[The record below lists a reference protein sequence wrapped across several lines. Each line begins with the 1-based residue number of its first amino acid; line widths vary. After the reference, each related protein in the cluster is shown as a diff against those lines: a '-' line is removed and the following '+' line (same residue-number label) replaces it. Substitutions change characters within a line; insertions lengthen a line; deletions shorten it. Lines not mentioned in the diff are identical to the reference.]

1 MFIFQLKKSG
11 GFELILNAVRG
22 ASEQPRSQ
30 AIFVARGGGKE
41 TRDVAVGLSAIQSN
55 PKITSEG
62 RPLCSILAERK
73 PESTCITSALPFH
86 ENVLK

>member
-1 MFIFQLKKSG
+1 MLSG
-11 GFELILNAVRG
+11 A
-22 ASEQPRSQ
+22 PRSSLVPKQ
-30 AIFVARGGGKE
+30 YSSH
-41 TRDVAVGLSAIQSN
+41 VGEVKRLVMLRSGNHVSAIQSN